1 MSLANINIIRHHCQR
16 RSRTMVSSFAKHHGA
31 MLSSSATQTPN
42 YSVPTMI
49 NHDRLHHPLS
59 QFDLH
64 GYHPSPNLSD
74 DENYMDIVM
83 IITRSSILRQGSMG
97 CILVGHKR
105 DDEQDQS
112 SELLDRIIA
121 ASTNTSIFNSGESDI
136 HAEINA
142 IGQVAKQQ
150 QLHLL
155 QQTTH
160 NNSMQKPTTQTN
172 NPLISTQGAT
182 AYITMPPCNR
192 CYGALYASGIKR
204 IVTRKQYRKALLE
217 ASTKLD
223 IEMVCLTKQQ
233 VDDQKL
239 RLDTLFCNAGL
250 EGNVQKYGGNKGRK

>member
-1 MSLANINIIRHHCQR
+1 
-16 RSRTMVSSFAKHHGA
+16 
-31 MLSSSATQTPN
+31 
-42 YSVPTMI
+42 
-49 NHDRLHHPLS
+49 
-59 QFDLH
+59 
-64 GYHPSPNLSD
+64 
-74 DENYMDIVM
+74 MDIVM

-172 NPLISTQGAT
+172 
-182 AYITMPPCNR
+182 M
-192 CYGALYASGIKR
+192 
-204 IVTRKQYRKALLE
+204 
-217 ASTKLD
+217 
-223 IEMVCLTKQQ
+223 
-233 VDDQKL
+233 
-239 RLDTLFCNAGL
+239 
-250 EGNVQKYGGNKGRK
+250 

>member
-1 MSLANINIIRHHCQR
+1 
-16 RSRTMVSSFAKHHGA
+16 
-31 MLSSSATQTPN
+31 
-42 YSVPTMI
+42 
-49 NHDRLHHPLS
+49 
-59 QFDLH
+59 
-64 GYHPSPNLSD
+64 
-74 DENYMDIVM
+74 
-83 IITRSSILRQGSMG
+83 MG
-97 CILVGHKR
+97 CILVRQKK
-105 DDEQDQS
+105 DDEQDQTS
-112 SELLDRIIA
+112 SDLLDRIIA

-150 QLHLL
+150 QQHLL

-160 NNSMQKPTTQTN
+160 NSMQQPTTQTN
-172 NPLISTQGAT
+172 DNSIISTQGAT

-204 IVTRKQYRKALLE
+204 IVSRKQYRKALLE

-239 RLDTLFCNAGL
+239 RLDALFS
-250 EGNVQKYGGNKGRK
+250 NVLHQEIFMRRRKQRKEDKHTREDDENDC